1 MRYFLLIELGFA
13 LCFAGRSF
21 AKIES
26 RPTYLLPTT
35 CAELMPDAEPYI
47 GFMEAVALG
56 GAETDRNFSKRVLRI
71 LALRAKLNEVSER
84 ARDANP
90 IDHLVEK
97 ALCFYREQKEPLR
110 PVPFDD
116 PAFTKYLKES
126 MRELELKVE
135 DAVYQTELERVQRRH
150 YELQLQKNRDLVEDL
165 RNEAET
171 QANRSFQRLSS
182 SAQQKIKN
190 Q

>member
-1 MRYFLLIELGFA
+1 MRYFLLIELLFGAF
-13 LCFAGRSF
+13 FAGRSF
-21 AKIES
+21 AKIET

-35 CAELMPDAEPYI
+35 CAELMPDAEPYL

-56 GAETDRNFSKRVLRI
+56 GAQSDRNFSKRILRI
-71 LALRAKLNEVSER
+71 LALRMKLNEVSER
-84 ARDANP
+84 ARENNP
-90 IDHLVEK
+90 VDKLVEK
-97 ALCFYREQKEPLR
+97 TLCFYREQKEPLR

-116 PAFTKYLKES
+116 VPFTKYLKDS

-135 DAVYQTELERVQRRH
+135 DAVYQTELERVQRKH
-150 YELQLQKNRDLVEDL
+150 YELQLQKNRELVEDL

-171 QANRSFQRLSS
+171 QANRSFQRLST
-182 SAQQKIKN
+182 SAQQKVKN